1 MIDHEEGYREISI
14 LASINVRY
22 FSAQINCYYSRY
34 HRIDGRCDCLARPRH
49 RPDKGEGDGL
59 ARCRWVGR
67 SGKYTW
73 SKTRSNRRPLVQV
86 DQISLWKEVRA
97 IPGNCYY
104 TMLLRS
110 GQNTQNRVLLII
122 AEKRALKKRHQRF
135 LYGSL
140 KQLVRFQLECVR
152 WRTRR

>member
-1 MIDHEEGYREISI
+1 MIDHEEGYREIAL

-49 RPDKGEGDGL
+49 RPDKGERDGL
-59 ARCRWVGR
+59 ARYCGIGCPREHD
-67 SGKYTW
+67 W
-73 SKTRSNRRPLVQV
+73 SETRCNRRPLVQV
-86 DQISLWKEVRA
+86 DQISLWKEVRV

-110 GQNTQNRVLLII
+110 GQNTQNRVRLII
-122 AEKRALKKRHQRF
+122 AEKRALKKRHQQY
-135 LYGSL
+135 LYGTL
-140 KQLVRFQLECVR
+140 KQLVIFQLECVR